1 MLTKLRCKF
10 LRVSGRD
17 SLPLCETSR
26 KSSLYSSHVCLPSHQ
41 SWLLLPPL
49 DRNCSKGTADLIA
62 KFNSFS
68 VLGALTFWLCF
79 CGPLPSSPLDWIT
92 GVKTLLARKPSLA
105 QSLALS
111 RCLGIICSVS
121 GLSISLLWICFLT
134 HEKKTNYVGAPFIP
148 AVCQELIFRVL
159 SWLKVNPFQLSIM
172 SWCVHLGKFLDF
184 SLFLW
189 SAGLCPKPIP
199 LPSVASWP
207 KARLNDLEDVTLS
220 PWDEWELHKT
230 RQDGKC
236 SELCYSHTWVMP
248 ISS

>member
-17 SLPLCETSR
+17 SLPFCETSR

-49 DRNCSKGTADLIA
+49 DRNCSKGTADLIV

-79 CGPLPSSPLDWIT
+79 CGPLPSSLLDWIT
-92 GVKTLLARKPSLA
+92 GAKTLLAHKPSLA
-105 QSLALS
+105 QCLALS

-134 HEKKTNYVGAPFIP
+134 HEKKKNYVGAPFIP
-148 AVCQELIFRVL
+148 AVCKELIF
-159 SWLKVNPFQLSIM
+159 
-172 SWCVHLGKFLDF
+172 
-184 SLFLW
+184 
-189 SAGLCPKPIP
+189 
-199 LPSVASWP
+199 
-207 KARLNDLEDVTLS
+207 
-220 PWDEWELHKT
+220 
-230 RQDGKC
+230 
-236 SELCYSHTWVMP
+236 
-248 ISS
+248 